1 MVEVIGGLW
10 LLLGTLSEWL
20 NLGLPIN
27 SADGAL
33 ILLILTFLV
42 TPANIYMY
50 THGARMPL
58 TGPEIPVVGHY
69 IRLFLQVS

>member
-58 TGPEIPVVGHY
+58 TAPEIPVIGHY
-69 IRLFLQVS
+69 IRLFLQVN